1 MTMTCTHF
9 RGRIALAHVALAL
22 TLAGC
27 SDEAAGTTP
36 EEDPGEHA
44 CEHRDETGTLL
55 EASTNADDAPLLDV
69 SEQPYSVTL
78 PEAAT
83 DGTFAGY
90 LRLSG
95 PGDSLLFAGTD
106 DVVSELR
113 FGADGP
119 DELGDA
125 APNEFCPDEIPAH
138 FDLELSESGDYFLW
152 LGPSAESE
160 LFLVHLSAEGH
171 AH

>member
-1 MTMTCTHF
+1 MTMICTNLCVH
-9 RGRIALAHVALAL
+9 RALAL
-22 TLAGC
+22 VVLALSLAGC
-27 SDEAAGTTP
+27 SDAKEAEAAA
-36 EEDPGEHA
+36 EDPSEHA
-44 CEHRDETGTLL
+44 CEHRDETGTQL
-55 EASTNADDAPLLDV
+55 EASSILDDAPLLEV
-69 SEQPYSVTL
+69 SEEPYSVTL

-83 DGTFAGY
+83 DGTFEGY

-95 PGDSLLFAGTD
+95 PADSLLFAGTE

-113 FGADGP
+113 FGMDGP
-119 DELGDA
+119 DELPEA
-125 APNEFCPDEIPAH
+125 APNQACPERIPAH
-138 FDLELSESGDYFLW
+138 FDLELSESGDYFLR

>member
-1 MTMTCTHF
+1 MTMTYSF
-9 RGRIALAHVALAL
+9 SSAYRALAL
-22 TLAGC
+22 VTFALTSAGC
-27 SDEAAGTTP
+27 SDAKDAEAP

-44 CEHRDETGTLL
+44 CEHRNEPGTTL
-55 EASTNADDAPLLDV
+55 EASSSSDDAPLLEV
-69 SEQPYSVTL
+69 SEEPYSVTL

-83 DGTFAGY
+83 DGTFDGY
-90 LRLSG
+90 VRLSG

-113 FGADGP
+113 FGTDGP
-119 DELGDA
+119 DELPEA
-125 APNEFCPDEIPAH
+125 APNEFCPEEIPAH
-138 FDLELSESGDYFLW
+138 FDLELSESGDYFLR